1 MPFTLT
7 LSLPCDTSVS
17 KTIFENEGDEKLIAV
32 VTVTDKCVSF
42 NSKLT
47 LVKQNRDGSIT
58 PLKDKAVPDGETR
71 SIAFSVKPGEAITLD
86 CNGER
91 GDCTY
96 SLTFPGTKT
105 KIPGLWHQIADSF
118 LSCAYGSQWEVKI
131 HFCFDICSSTA
142 PSRLSSSP

>member
-1 MPFTLT
+1 MKKSMYVLLIALGLGFIGYAVFQNATFARDPVSQTTTSTPCPSPSPSDT

-91 GDCTY
+91 GECTY
-96 SLTFPGTKT
+96 SLTFPGTK
-105 KIPGLWHQIADSF
+105 K
-118 LSCAYGSQWEVKI
+118 
-131 HFCFDICSSTA
+131 
-142 PSRLSSSP
+142 